1 MKQVVFQ
8 AKRVIANKEREK
20 NYQRHISN
28 LHKVYEKDSG
38 IQDSI
43 NEVQEKLDFQHK
55 NRQNNQKYKTEQ
67 ERMKIQKENKKLLT
81 ALIEISEDD
90 KAVKQ
95 AEEAASLV
103 LVQPSSKTYQKQM
116 EIYKIQNEN
125 FQLAYRMVN
134 LPSVYPKKSFD
145 ADYKLHKRRVAQL
158 QKFQPEQSFDPFQS
172 HFSVKSSHRSSS
184 PMSRSYMFM
193 KSAQNSNKKIGQTFY
208 TPYSA
213 SANKSFAFSSNNSA
227 SPAVRQN
234 ESFTFKNQ
242 INKQNQQNFSSS
254 DKYYG
259 EPIKQQQNMPNYL
272 QNNIV
277 SNRNKSTQNSSL
289 DKKETNNFE
298 ALDKEHKY
306 LSPTKIFTNLPLAT
320 TPQLPQDQPLAPIQ
334 TLTPSRIG
342 KQEVKL
348 VMKIFNFQLKI
359 KPRTD
364 DQNDH
369 FYFVL
374 KFSANNKKSTPFFK
388 YDMMQSIDFQFN
400 FKLKNSKTPIPKKI
414 PDSYRDQNHI
424 DNQTSRSNSFQHQ
437 VKCSLIQNK
446 GNETNVIGHFYLDID
461 ASKIG
466 INEIDVPIYQKD
478 DTSTVIGQTK
488 ILLHVDII
496 RLIRKKILKQHELSE
511 TYQVPMEQSPQQ
523 SYIQINSYSK
533 INSSHN
539 SSIQNSAQG
548 TSLSGGFQS
557 QKNNYIATNKSY
569 VMSEN
574 STLDAQIKNNNNHNY
589 NQKDQQFQNSY
600 NDFGYHPSYNNQ
612 RQFKSSSVETRSKL
626 KIQNTER
633 NMSLQ
638 KNKIHQKSSNNAK
651 VQEQNEL
658 SQEGVQANN
667 LDTINEY
674 SQKQKRQQNSSH
686 QVFRNTFLDGQIYQI
701 NKDINFI
708 KSGLQYSTSSANQKE
723 SLIKINALKNRLKQ
737 IKIELGTL
745 EQQTQSISPK
755 TPKTTQNPQK
765 RTKSSSNKGKVPNL
779 ALNLLQKD
787 AQ

>member
-38 IQDSI
+38 IQESI

-55 NRQNNQKYKTEQ
+55 NRQNNQKYKYEQ

-81 ALIEISEDD
+81 ALIEISEND

-193 KSAQNSNKKIGQTFY
+193 KSACNSNKKIGQTFY
-208 TPYSA
+208 TPYSV

-227 SPAVRQN
+227 SPAMRQN
-234 ESFTFKNQ
+234 ESFTFNNQ
-242 INKQNQQNFSSS
+242 VNKQNQSNFTSS

-259 EPIKQQQNMPNYL
+259 EPIKQQQNNPSYG
-272 QNNIV
+272 QNNII

-289 DKKETNNFE
+289 DNKETNSEVLNK
-298 ALDKEHKY
+298 DHKY
-306 LSPTKIFTNLPLAT
+306 SSPTKIFANIPLAT
-320 TPQLPQDQPLAPIQ
+320 TPQLPQEQPLAPIQ
-334 TLTPSRIG
+334 TQTPSRIS
-342 KQEVKL
+342 KQEIKL
-348 VMKIFNFQLKI
+348 VMRIFNFQLKI

-369 FYFVL
+369 FYFIL

-388 YDMMQSIDFQFN
+388 YEMMQSIDFQFN
-400 FKLKNSKTPIPKKI
+400 FKLRNNKTPIPKKY
-414 PDSYRDQNHI
+414 PDSQRDQHHI
-424 DNQTSRSNSFQHQ
+424 DNQTSRSNSCQHQ
-437 VKCSLIQNK
+437 AKCSLVQNK

-461 ASKIG
+461 ASKKG

-478 DTSTVIGQTK
+478 DASTVIGQTK
-488 ILLHVDII
+488 IILHIDIA
-496 RLIRKKILKQHELSE
+496 RTLIRKKVLKQHELSE

-548 TSLSGGFQS
+548 TCLSGGFQS
-557 QKNNYIATNKSY
+557 QKNNNIATNKSY
-569 VMSEN
+569 IMSEN
-574 STLDAQIKNNNNHNY
+574 STLDAQIKSHSNY

-600 NDFGYHPSYNNQ
+600 NDFGYHPNYNNQ
-612 RQFKSSSVETRSKL
+612 RQFKSSSVETRSQL
-626 KIQNTER
+626 KTEHTEG
-633 NMSLQ
+633 NLSLQ
-638 KNKIHQKSSNNAK
+638 RNKISQKSQTNSK
-651 VQEQNEL
+651 VQALNE
-658 SQEGVQANN
+658 SNQEGIQANN

-686 QVFRNTFLDGQIYQI
+686 QVFRNTFLDGQISQI

-708 KSGLQYSTSSANQKE
+708 KSGLQHSTTASNQKE

-745 EQQTQSISPK
+745 EQQTSSISPK
-755 TPKTTQNPQK
+755 TPKTTQHSQK
-765 RTKSSSNKGKVPNL
+765 RTKSSSNKGKVPSL

>member
-20 NYQRHISN
+20 NYQRHITN

-38 IQDSI
+38 LQESI

-55 NRQNNQKYKTEQ
+55 NRQNNQKYKNEQ
-67 ERMKIQKENKKLLT
+67 ERMKLQKENKKLLT
-81 ALIEISEDD
+81 ALIEISEND

-193 KSAQNSNKKIGQTFY
+193 KSACNSNKKIGQTFY
-208 TPYSA
+208 TPFSA
-213 SANKSFAFSSNNSA
+213 SANKSLAFSSNNST

-234 ESFTFKNQ
+234 ESFTFNNQ
-242 INKQNQQNFSSS
+242 VNQQNQQNFTSS

-259 EPIKQQQNMPNYL
+259 EPIKQQQQQSQSQNMPYQL

-289 DKKETNNFE
+289 DKKETNSE
-298 ALDKEHKY
+298 VLDKDHKY
-306 LSPTKIFTNLPLAT
+306 SSPTKIFANLPLAT

-334 TLTPSRIG
+334 MYTPSRIS
-342 KQEVKL
+342 KQEIKL

-369 FYFVL
+369 FYFIL
-374 KFSANNKKSTPFFK
+374 KFSAHNKKSTPFFK
-388 YDMMQSIDFQFN
+388 YEMMQSIDFQFN
-400 FKLKNSKTPIPKKI
+400 FKLRNNKTPIPKKN
-414 PDSYRDQNHI
+414 PDSQRDQNQI

-437 VKCSLIQNK
+437 AKCSLIQNK

-461 ASKIG
+461 ASKKG

-488 ILLHVDII
+488 IILHVDIA
-496 RLIRKKILKQHELSE
+496 RTLIRKKILKQHELSE

-548 TSLSGGFQS
+548 TCLSGSFK
-557 QKNNYIATNKSY
+557 KNNNITTNKSY
-569 VMSEN
+569 VMSED
-574 STLDAQIKNNNNHNY
+574 STLDAQIKKNNS

-600 NDFGYHPSYNNQ
+600 NDFGYHPNKNNQ
-612 RQFKSSSVETRSKL
+612 RPFKSSSVETRSQL
-626 KIQNTER
+626 KIENAEH
-633 NMSLQ
+633 NLSLQ
-638 KNKIHQKSSNNAK
+638 KNKTHQKSQTNSK
-651 VQEQNEL
+651 VQSSNEL
-658 SQEGVQANN
+658 NQQGVQTHN
-667 LDTINEY
+667 LDTIDEY
-674 SQKQKRQQNSSH
+674 SQKQKRQLNSSH
-686 QVFRNTFLDGQIYQI
+686 QVFRNTFLDGQISQI

-708 KSGLQYSTSSANQKE
+708 KSGLQNSTTSSNQKE

-745 EQQTQSISPK
+745 EQQTSSISPK
-755 TPKTTQNPQK
+755 TTQHSQK
-765 RTKSSSNKGKVPNL
+765 RTKISSNKGKVPNL